1 MVILGA
7 ACALSGCGASER
19 DDVQAKVEQFAKAA
33 AGKDY
38 KTICTQVLAA
48 SLLEHLAAGGVPCEQ
63 AMQLALSAVHSP
75 TLSIGRVTIS
85 GSTAS
90 VITLTA
96 AHGQEAS
103 LDAID
108 LVKTGQ
114 GWRITSLGSPVVP
127 PKK

>member
-1 MVILGA
+1 MLGA
-7 ACALSGCGASER
+7 AAALTGCGTSER
-19 DDVQAKVEQFAKAA
+19 DDVQAKVQQFVHAA
-33 AGKDY
+33 ADRDY
-38 KTICTQVLAA
+38 KTICGQVLAP
-48 SLLEHLAAGGVPCEQ
+48 SLLEHLAAGGVGCEQ
-63 AMQLALSAVHSP
+63 AMQIALGRVQSP

-96 AHGQEAS
+96 ARGQEAS
-103 LDAID
+103 LDAIQ

-127 PKK
+127 PAK